1 MIRVG
6 RNEEPLSRINLLAA
20 SVEFE
25 YSRGG
30 AGRKTKV
37 FARDMYSAIGSPQ
50 GNSN

>member
-25 YSRGG
+25 YSRG
-30 AGRKTKV
+30 AGRKTEV